1 MIKQLVDH
9 YHTNIS
15 NRFIRPALLQLPFD
29 EILWGQIESLT
40 ERYNQVGY
48 QGYHI
53 DDLYRQIAALGKL
66 VYAVRREIAP
76 SLRYRLGN
84 NFSDKTDKL
93 YRDMAI
99 NNFSSNLQIFAGLIM
114 ELYNK
119 LVELDTMAS
128 KGKRPL
134 YKQYAELN
142 DIQDMLM
149 GDRELMFS
157 ELPSTSSGSA
167 DR

>member
-1 MIKQLVDH
+1 MIKQLVEH
-9 YHTNIS
+9 YHSNIS

-29 EILWGQIESLT
+29 EILWNHIESLT

-53 DDLYRQIAALGKL
+53 DDLYRQISALATF

-76 SLRYRLGN
+76 SLRYRIGN
-84 NFSDKTDKL
+84 TYTDKTDKL

-99 NNFSSNLQIFAGLIM
+99 NNFSSNLKVFAELIY

-119 LVELDTMAS
+119 LVDLDTAAS

-134 YKQYAELN
+134 YRQYAEL
-142 DIQDMLM
+142 DGIEEKLF
-149 GDRELMFS
+149 G
-157 ELPSTSSGSA
+157 STETESKTENN
-167 DR
+167 